1 MIYLLILGDNVVMYS
16 TARRLHAPISSS
28 YNTGYQIYKKR
39 ISFTL
44 VVDAFHVCDDDSV
57 NEIFSTEI
65 SEICVKKCPLR
76 SVKDNVSDA
85 SFSVSLFT
93 PSDTVAYC
101 HSEDLVTIFEAITA

>member
-1 MIYLLILGDNVVMYS
+1 MHRSAHHITQGIRF
-16 TARRLHAPISSS
+16 T
-28 YNTGYQIYKKR
+28 KKELALR
-39 ISFTL
+39 C
-44 VVDAFHVCDDDSV
+44 VDAFHVCDDDSV

-85 SFSVSLFT
+85 SFSISLFT

>member
-1 MIYLLILGDNVVMYS
+1 MYS
-16 TARRLHAPISSS
+16 PAWLLDAPISSS

-65 SEICVKKCPLR
+65 SEIYVKK
-76 SVKDNVSDA
+76 NV
-85 SFSVSLFT
+85 L
-93 PSDTVAYC
+93 
-101 HSEDLVTIFEAITA
+101 